1 MLFREQTKKMGYM
14 QKRYSIPKVV
24 SKNIHIIPKNL
35 MKNGSFEFQNR
46 YHFDNNILNNNLR
59 KRRANSN
66 KHNQSNFSDY
76 INNCNNCKIMKTKIS
91 NRNTSNISNI
101 ISLKK
106 TEIDE
111 IMRGFNN
118 FKKMNSLNKNSNKK
132 KKMSLKKI
140 KNYTKNSNKQKTNSH
155 NSSINKRLKNQNS
168 KYNSASIQNSLNIS
182 NKNNKCDEKNNTFND
197 GNKQKNN
204 INCSYINKQYFSK
217 YNEDKMNNTICILN
231 SNKEN
236 FSSNIYIN
244 YENIQTKTINFGK
257 NKSYKIPSEFVYI
270 KKNNICYSNNNSN
283 KSKNKSNNNSTA
295 FSTGIEKQNKIN
307 QIQKS
312 IDNINISEFRIE
324 EDKESDINNS
334 MTDVLDENNGVDE
347 ENITKINCSYIA
359 KYKTIGQI
367 EKKIENENAINRI
380 INNNINKI
388 NYLKEIKNTREE
400 YNSDILNTATFG
412 LLETEKQN

>member
-1 MLFREQTKKMGYM
+1 M

-101 ISLKK
+101 ISLK
-106 TEIDE
+106 
-111 IMRGFNN
+111 N
-118 FKKMNSLNKNSNKK
+118 
-132 KKMSLKKI
+132 MSLKKI
-140 KNYTKNSNKQKTNSH
+140 KNHTKNSNKHKTNSH

-197 GNKQKNN
+197 GNKQKNI
-204 INCSYINKQYFSK
+204 INDSYINKQYFSK

-388 NYLKEIKNTREE
+388 NYLKEIKNTKEE

>member
-1 MLFREQTKKMGYM
+1 M

-132 KKMSLKKI
+132 KNMSLKKI
-140 KNYTKNSNKQKTNSH
+140 KNYTKNSNKHKTNSH

-182 NKNNKCDEKNNTFND
+182 NKNNKRDEKINTFND
-197 GNKQKNN
+197 GNKQKNI
-204 INCSYINKQYFSK
+204 INDSYINKQYFSK

-283 KSKNKSNNNSTA
+283 KSKNKSNINSTA

-334 MTDVLDENNGVDE
+334 MTDVLDENKGVDE

-388 NYLKEIKNTREE
+388 NYMKEIKNTKEE